1 MTQSDAKSFSK
12 LLKEDK
18 EEVACHCNGLECP
31 PDTARVNSEFLKPGK
46 KQTKNKVKLFVLLE
60 CCPFYLDSRITRV
73 LQKYYWAM
81 PNIFS
86 CYLYNLRCTVL

>member
-46 KQTKNKVKLFVLLE
+46 KQTTTYKLSDCSVVKKNILKVK
-60 CCPFYLDSRITRV
+60 I
-73 LQKYYWAM
+73 
-81 PNIFS
+81 
-86 CYLYNLRCTVL
+86 NLNNSFHWNVGHST